1 MDKFGVSSRRP
12 IFRTRNTPNPNGSGI
27 AQSWRG
33 LVCLGL
39 CLGQMLHRRR
49 MPALCQGYQLSGKAW
64 ACGALEELIWMSNSA
79 SCLTPTLFVCLFC
92 LSDLD
97 GPHWWQPARGQGQ
110 SRLGT
115 CLYPRTPS
123 QATMLSSSRQLT
135 NNLSSS
141 SRQLP

>member
-79 SCLTPTLFVCLFC
+79 SCLTPTLFVCFVCQIWMDHTGGSQLGGKGSPDWEHVC
-92 LSDLD
+92 TL
-97 GPHWWQPARGQGQ
+97 GP
-110 SRLGT
+110 L
-115 CLYPRTPS
+115 LK
-123 QATMLSSSRQLT
+123 QLC
-135 NNLSSS
+135 
-141 SRQLP
+141 